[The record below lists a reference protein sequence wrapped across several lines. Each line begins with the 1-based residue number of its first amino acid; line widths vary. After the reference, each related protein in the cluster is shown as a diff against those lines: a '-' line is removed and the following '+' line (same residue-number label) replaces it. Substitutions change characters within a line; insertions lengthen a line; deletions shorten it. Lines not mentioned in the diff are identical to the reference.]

1 MNLHTL
7 DTTVGAGTISSRDG
21 LCEFVKQV
29 VEFNVKGQAYCCKDP
44 FGKERYGNDPDLP
57 RPCKVSYEK
66 ANITVVTLNLIVDA
80 DNPKYV
86 ESCVGE
92 MRDDIKAALWYVADT
107 LRREFSYKGRRS
119 GQSAIV
125 LDGDSGLRYSIS
137 GSFGHRTTITVMC
150 LMRKSSGIPIVY
162 ACKKILRVEED
173 TPETLCSHPSIP

>member
-66 ANITVVTLNLIVDA
+66 ANITEVTLNLIVDA

-86 ESCVGE
+86 ESCVLRCV
-92 MRDDIKAALWYVADT
+92 MI
-107 LRREFSYKGRRS
+107 LRRLCGMWRTRIRRGFSCKSRHS
-119 GQSAIV
+119 EQSAMA
-125 LDGDSGLRYSIS
+125 LDGDSGLRCSVSSSS
-137 GSFGHRTTITVMC
+137 GRRTTTTPTY
-150 LMRKSSGIPIVY
+150 LMRKSSGMPD
-162 ACKKILRVEED
+162 ACDCKRILKMKKDAPAALLICL
-173 TPETLCSHPSIP
+173 SIR